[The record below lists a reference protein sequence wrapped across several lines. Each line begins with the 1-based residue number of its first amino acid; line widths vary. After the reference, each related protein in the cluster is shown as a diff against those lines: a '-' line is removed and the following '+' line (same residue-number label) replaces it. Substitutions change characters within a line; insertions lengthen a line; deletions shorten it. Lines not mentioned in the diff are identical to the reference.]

1 MELHLKKRILGAV
14 VTVTA
19 LVIVMPIILDG
30 SRTYQLLE
38 TAAPERPETPQ
49 WSTQDYERQVRRD
62 VEEVASGE
70 AADAVKMPE
79 VKVVDRDDPAP
90 QGVAGDRTALDPNKA
105 PYAWTLQ
112 LGAFGNRDNAM
123 RFRDDLR
130 KKGYKAYVQE
140 FSAQGMTRVYVG
152 PELRR
157 ADAEVLQ
164 TKLKKELKQQD
175 IYLRRYEAES

>member
-1 MELHLKKRILGAV
+1 
-14 VTVTA
+14 
-19 LVIVMPIILDG
+19 
-30 SRTYQLLE
+30 
-38 TAAPERPETPQ
+38 
-49 WSTQDYERQVRRD
+49 
-62 VEEVASGE
+62 
-70 AADAVKMPE
+70 
-79 VKVVDRDDPAP
+79 
-90 QGVAGDRTALDPNKA
+90 
-105 PYAWTLQ
+105 

-140 FSAQGMTRVYVG
+140 FSDQGMTRVYVG

-164 TKLKKELKQQD
+164 TKLKKDLKQQD